1 MNYILLVVIGRL
13 YLYREIRVKNKYCDH
28 NKSAVS
34 YGQAY
39 FSRS

>member
-1 MNYILLVVIGRL
+1 MNRILLVMIGRVYSEL
-13 YLYREIRVKNKYCDH
+13 KAKNKYCDQ

-34 YGQAY
+34 YGHAY